1 MKININALYSQRM
14 QITNYISNDISA
26 LDINAK
32 VSEVKLFFKELPF
45 AHFPVVENGKFIG
58 MLSQDD
64 IIHFTNNES
73 QLSELQYFFQ
83 HYKTDVPDSY
93 IDLIRLFAQHDTD
106 ILPITDVNN
115 VYLGYFELD
124 KILKMFYDSPFL
136 KQASTTL
143 VIEKETSNYSMSEVA
158 QIIESNNVTLLGMY
172 ISDIADNQTRITLRL
187 DTEEV
192 NEVIQSLRRYE
203 YKVVSNN
210 KDDLL
215 IEQLKNRSEYL
226 DKYLNI

>member
-1 MKININALYSQRM
+1 M
-14 QITNYISNDISA
+14 NYISNDFNA
-26 LDINAK
+26 LDIKAT
-32 VSEVKLFFKELPF
+32 VSEAKLFFNELPF
-45 AHFPVVENGKFIG
+45 AHFPILENGKFMG

-64 IIHFTNNES
+64 IIHFTKDES
-73 QLSELQYFFQ
+73 QLSELQYFLQ
-83 HYKTDVPDSY
+83 HYKTDVPDSC
-93 IDLIRLFAQHDTD
+93 IDLIKLFAQHNTD
-106 ILPITDVNN
+106 ILPITDKNN
-115 VYLGYFELD
+115 LYLGYFELD
-124 KILKMFYDSPFL
+124 EVLKLFYDSPFL

-143 VIEKETSNYSMSEVA
+143 VIEKETNHYSMSEIA

-172 ISDIADNQTRITLRL
+172 ISHITDNQSRITLRL

-210 KDDLL
+210 KDDVL